1 VIMVKSMTNGIIPKF
16 VIHGKSDNVG
26 VAMRI

>member
-1 VIMVKSMTNGIIPKF
+1 MTNGIIPKF